1 MLIRNCASGSW
12 ENTNWLPARTPS
24 QSWRMRTKDGPR
36 KTKTSSPGQRRR
48 AKSGIDPRQLKRSEY
63 RRGQAPRDRSLLAK
77 SNGWGQILTNMDSI
91 RQSCVMNSTTP
102 NPPATTPPTS
112 PPKTNWP
119 LFCGI
124 LLAPPVLTMVFGL
137 EGVWKYGGEIA
148 IPIAIYGSGISGLIC
163 GTMLARRSG
172 RSLVTRIVLGIFFA
186 VGIGIACLA

>member
-1 MLIRNCASGSW
+1 
-12 ENTNWLPARTPS
+12 
-24 QSWRMRTKDGPR
+24 
-36 KTKTSSPGQRRR
+36 
-48 AKSGIDPRQLKRSEY
+48 
-63 RRGQAPRDRSLLAK
+63 
-77 SNGWGQILTNMDSI
+77 
-91 RQSCVMNSTTP
+91 MNSTTP